1 MREVTLQ
8 IRHNGEPEC
17 EVSAQF
23 PEVTLRS
30 VSSMTGRTTERKRI
44 VEIRGPTAEIG
55 EFLSAF
61 READS
66 VIEADPLSPLAGD
79 HAYVALTVDADAWDS
94 ISERLSDLGIHYRT
108 GTTISGGI
116 ERWTLYLASDDDL
129 SAVMRSLERGGNE
142 VTLAR
147 NVALSAI
154 ERPPQLE
161 LTGFLE
167 DLTDRQREVL
177 AAAIELGY
185 YDHGSGTGVEEV
197 ADALD
202 LGSTT
207 VWEHLSRAESKV
219 MQGLSGKL
227 DP

>member
-1 MREVTLQ
+1 MREVTLHV
-8 IRHNGEPEC
+8 RHNGEPEC
-17 EVSAQF
+17 EVSARF

-44 VEIRGPTAEIG
+44 IEIRGPTADIEG
-55 EFLSAF
+55 FLSAF

-66 VIEADPLSPLAGD
+66 VIEAEPLSPLAGD
-79 HAYVALTVDADAWDS
+79 HAYVAITVDADAWDS

-108 GTTISGGI
+108 GTTINGGV
-116 ERWTLYLASDDDL
+116 ERWTLYLAPNDDL
-129 SAVMRSLERGGNE
+129 SAVIRSLERGGNE

-161 LTGFLE
+161 LTRFLE

-185 YDHGSGTGVEEV
+185 YDHGGGTGVEDV
-197 ADALD
+197 AAVLD

-219 MQGLSGKL
+219 MQGLTGEL
-227 DP
+227 GL